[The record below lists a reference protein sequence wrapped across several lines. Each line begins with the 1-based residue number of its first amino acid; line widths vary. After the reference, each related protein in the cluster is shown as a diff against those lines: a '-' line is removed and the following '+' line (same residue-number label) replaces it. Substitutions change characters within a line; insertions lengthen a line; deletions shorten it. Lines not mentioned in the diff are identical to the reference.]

1 MKPVFI
7 ESIGLVAE
15 GLPSWPE
22 GSKVLRG
29 EEAFAPEPIARY
41 KPALLPPNERR
52 RATDMIRLAF
62 KVCEEATEASP
73 EHRATLATVFSS
85 SGGDY
90 YVLDQIAKALCLE
103 ERMVSPT
110 HFHNSVHNSAAG
122 YWGIGALSHQ
132 ASTSISAHDHSFFAG
147 LLESAVQLDQMSDSV
162 LFTAYDAVPP
172 EPLQKKRRI
181 RTPFASAYVLSAHP
195 NERTFVR
202 LDIALLASQELLETP
217 MQDAVLEEVRL
228 ANPAARAL
236 PLLALIAKGEA
247 GDIILQGMG
256 EQWMKI
262 AVTPC

>member
-7 ESIGLVAE
+7 GSIGLAAE
-15 GLPSWPE
+15 GLPTWSE

-29 EEAFAPEPIARY
+29 EQAFSPEPLERY
-41 KPALLPPNERR
+41 KPALLPSNERR

-62 KVCEEATEASP
+62 KVCEEATQAFAEQRPELAS
-73 EHRATLATVFSS
+73 VFSS

-90 YVLDQIAKALCLE
+90 HVLDQISKALCLD

-122 YWGIGALSHQ
+122 YWGIGALSRQ

-147 LLESAVQLDQMSDSV
+147 LLESAVQLDQGSEAL

-172 EPLQKKRRI
+172 EPLQKKRPI
-181 RTPFASAYVLSAHP
+181 CTPFASAYVLSARP
-195 NERTFVR
+195 NTRTFVR
-202 LDIALLASQELLETP
+202 LDIEVVSRQGLSETS
-217 MQDAVLEEVRL
+217 MQDAALEQIRL
-228 ANPAARAL
+228 NNPGARAL

-247 GDIILQGMG
+247 GEIIFQGMG

-262 AVTPC
+262 AVSPC